1 MRNNLDRHLSAV
13 RNLGILAH
21 VDAGK
26 TTVTERI
33 LYATGTTHKRGEV
46 HDGTT
51 ITDFD
56 PQERDRG
63 ITIFAAAVSC
73 DWDGHRI
80 NLIDT
85 PGHVDFADEVGRSL
99 RVLDGAVAVF
109 DAVAGVEP
117 QSESVWRQADR
128 HGVPRIAFVNKLDR
142 VGADLDTAVASIR
155 ERLHPVPL
163 VVQLPIGTENA
174 FTGVVD
180 LLRMRA
186 LTWNDGSDTAA
197 ETVVEA
203 VVEAVV
209 PEELREEA
217 LRRRRMLEE
226 AVAERHPAALEEFCD
241 RETLSADTLSRALRD
256 LTRTGDGV
264 VVLCGS
270 AYRNRGIEPLL
281 DAVVAYLPSPLDV
294 PPVCGMRDGVDG
306 MRHADGEMHKAVN
319 DMQES
324 VDRMQD
330 GADDVQGGVDRMQDG
345 ADDVQ
350 GGVDRMQDGADDVQ
364 GGVDRMQD
372 GADDVQ
378 GGVDRMQDVVGEQR
392 AADPAAPFAAL
403 AFKVSATPTG
413 RLTYLRVYS
422 GTIEKGDAVWESGAR
437 RTERI
442 GRILSVQADRHAQL
456 ERAVAGDIVAV
467 VGLKSARAG
476 STLCA
481 PGAPIVLEPPGVPE
495 PVVSVAVEALAST
508 DADRLASALARLAE
522 EDPSLVVRTDPET
535 GQTVLSGMGELH
547 LEVAVEKV
555 RRGLG
560 VEVNVGRPRV
570 TYRETVARGVSG
582 LVFRHVKQDGGAGQF
597 AQVVLDVEPLG
608 AAGVGSAGGAEG
620 SGGDTEIGAE
630 SGFVFRSAVVGG
642 RVPQEYVRAVEAGC
656 RDALA
661 EGPLGGHPV
670 TGLRVTL
677 TDGAT
682 HVKDSSEM
690 AFRTAG
696 RLGLREALR
705 GCAMVLLEPVVEVTV
720 TVPQDAVGG
729 VLGDLAARRGRVT
742 DSTVRGGSAVV
753 TATVPLAEL
762 FGYATRL
769 RSRTQGRG
777 TFSARPTG
785 YAPAPASAATP
796 GAATMK

>member
-1 MRNNLDRHLSAV
+1 MRTNPNLLTAV

-33 LYATGTTHKRGEV
+33 LYATGTTHRRGEV

-73 DWDGHRI
+73 AWDGHRI

-85 PGHVDFADEVGRSL
+85 PGHVDFADEVERSL

-142 VGADLDTAVASIR
+142 AGADLDAAVASIR
-155 ERLHPVPL
+155 ERLHPAPL
-163 VVQLPIGTENA
+163 VVQLPIGSEDG
-174 FTGVVD
+174 FRGVVD
-180 LLRMRA
+180 LVRMRA
-186 LTWNDGSDTAA
+186 LIWADGSDTA
-197 ETVVEA
+197 VE
-203 VVEAVV
+203 EPV
-209 PEELREEA
+209 PPELREEA
-217 LRRRRMLEE
+217 RRRRRLLEE
-226 AVAERHPAALEEFCD
+226 AVAELHPVALEEFCMQSTVSVP
-241 RETLSADTLSRALRD
+241 TLVDTLRD
-256 LTRTGDGV
+256 LTRTGDGL

-294 PPVCGMRDGVDG
+294 PAVRGTHDGV
-306 MRHADGEMHKAVN
+306 E
-319 DMQES
+319 QE
-324 VDRMQD
+324 
-330 GADDVQGGVDRMQDG
+330 
-345 ADDVQ
+345 
-350 GGVDRMQDGADDVQ
+350 
-364 GGVDRMQD
+364 
-372 GADDVQ
+372 
-378 GGVDRMQDVVGEQR
+378 R
-392 AADPAAPFAAL
+392 AADPQAPFAAL
-403 AFKVSATPTG
+403 AFKVNATATG

-422 GTIEKGDAVWESGAR
+422 GTMEKGDAVWDAGAR

-442 GRILSVQADRHAQL
+442 GRILRVQADRHERL

-481 PGAPIVLEPPGVPE
+481 PDAPLVLEPPSVAE
-495 PVVSVAVEALAST
+495 PVVSVAVEARRST
-508 DADRLASALARLAE
+508 DGDRLVSALARLAE

-547 LEVAVEKV
+547 LEVAVEKL
-555 RRGLG
+555 RRAHGL
-560 VEVNVGRPRV
+560 EVNVGRPRV
-570 TYRETVARGVSG
+570 SYRETVARGVAG

-597 AQVVLDVEPLG
+597 AHVVLDVEPL
-608 AAGVGSAGGAEG
+608 A
-620 SGGDTEIGAE
+620 T
-630 SGFVFRSAVVGG
+630 GFEFRSMVTGG

-656 RDALA
+656 RDALG

-682 HVKDSSEM
+682 HVKDSSET

-705 GCAMVLLEPVVEVTV
+705 ACELVLLEPVVEVTV
-720 TVPQDAVGG
+720 TVPEDAVGG
-729 VLGDLAARRGRVT
+729 VLGDLAARRGRV
-742 DSTVRGGSAVV
+742 SGSATRAGAAVV

-777 TFSARPTG
+777 TFTARPTG
-785 YAPAPASAATP
+785 YAPAPAVTP
-796 GAATMK
+796 TR

>member
-1 MRNNLDRHLSAV
+1 MRTDLHTNHPRTTDRLTAV

-33 LYATGTTHKRGEV
+33 LYLTGTTHKRGEV

-51 ITDFD
+51 VTDFD

-85 PGHVDFADEVGRSL
+85 PGHIDFADEVERSL
-99 RVLDGAVAVF
+99 RVLDGAIAVF

-142 VGADLDTAVASIR
+142 AGADLDAAVESIR
-155 ERLHPVPL
+155 RRLHPAPL
-163 VVQLPIGTENA
+163 VVQLPIGTEDG

-186 LTWNDGSDTAA
+186 LVWSGGDTDSC
-197 ETVVEA
+197 EEGP
-203 VVEAVV
+203 V
-209 PEELREEA
+209 PDSLIEEA
-217 LRRRRMLEE
+217 LRRRRVLEE
-226 AVAERHPAALEEFCD
+226 AVAELHPLALEEFCA
-241 RETLSADTLSRALRD
+241 ESTLSARTLAAALRD
-256 LTRTGDGV
+256 LTRSGEGV

-281 DAVVAYLPSPLDV
+281 EAVVAYLPSPLDV
-294 PPVCGMRDGVDG
+294 PAVRGTRDG
-306 MRHADGEMHKAVN
+306 A
-319 DMQES
+319 QE
-324 VDRMQD
+324 
-330 GADDVQGGVDRMQDG
+330 
-345 ADDVQ
+345 
-350 GGVDRMQDGADDVQ
+350 
-364 GGVDRMQD
+364 
-372 GADDVQ
+372 
-378 GGVDRMQDVVGEQR
+378 ER
-392 AADPAAPFAAL
+392 AADPAGPFAAL
-403 AFKVSATPTG
+403 VFKVSSTSTG

-422 GTIEKGDAVWESGAR
+422 GTVGKGEAVLDVGTR

-442 GRILSVQADRHAQL
+442 SRILRVRADRHA
-456 ERAVAGDIVAV
+456 EVDRAVAGDIVAV
-467 VGLKSARAG
+467 VGVKAARAG
-476 STLCA
+476 ATLCLPSA
-481 PGAPIVLEPPGVPE
+481 PLVLEPPTVAD
-495 PVVSVAVEALAST
+495 PVVSVAVEARGRT
-508 DADRLASALARLAE
+508 DVDRLVTALARLVE
-522 EDPSLVVRTDPET
+522 EDPSLAVRTDSET

-547 LEVAVEKV
+547 LEVAVEKI
-555 RRGLG
+555 RRAHGLDVG
-560 VEVNVGRPRV
+560 VGRPEV
-570 TYRETVARGVSG
+570 AYRETVARGVSG
-582 LVFRHVKQDGGAGQF
+582 LVYRHVKQDGGAGQF
-597 AQVVLDVEPLG
+597 AHVVIDTEPLE
-608 AAGVGSAGGAEG
+608 AARSAGDDRGGAL
-620 SGGDTEIGAE
+620 DFA
-630 SGFVFRSAVVGG
+630 FRSAVVGG

-670 TGLRVTL
+670 TGVRVIL

-682 HVKDSSEM
+682 HPKDSSEM

-696 RLGLREALR
+696 RLALREALR
-705 GCAMVLLEPVVEVTV
+705 AGTTVLLEPVVEVTV
-720 TVPQDAVGG
+720 TVPDDAVGG
-729 VLGDLAARRGRVT
+729 VLGDLAARRGRVSG
-742 DSTVRGGSAVV
+742 STARAGTAVV

-777 TFSARPTG
+777 TFTARPTG
-785 YAPAPASAATP
+785 YAPAPGPASHAA
-796 GAATMK
+796 ASR

>member
-1 MRNNLDRHLSAV
+1 MRTTAQTVV

-26 TTVTERI
+26 TTLTERI

-51 ITDFD
+51 VTDFD

-73 DWDGHRI
+73 AWNGHRI

-85 PGHVDFADEVGRSL
+85 PGHVDFADEVERSL

-142 VGADLDTAVASIR
+142 AGADLDAAVESIR
-155 ERLHPVPL
+155 RRLHPAPL
-163 VVQLPIGTENA
+163 VVQLPIGTENG

-180 LLRMRA
+180 LLGMRS
-186 LTWNDGSDTAA
+186 LVWSDGDGVA
-197 ETVVEA
+197 EEGP
-203 VVEAVV
+203 V

-217 LRRRRMLEE
+217 WRRRRLLEE
-226 AVAERHPAALEEFCD
+226 AVAELHPAALEEFCMQSPVGKS
-241 RETLSADTLSRALRD
+241 RMRSPVGESRMQSSADAFRTQSPADEFRMQSSVSTPTLVSALRD

-294 PPVCGMRDGVDG
+294 PAVRGM
-306 MRHADGEMHKAVN
+306 H
-319 DMQES
+319 
-324 VDRMQD
+324 D
-330 GADDVQGGVDRMQDG
+330 GA
-345 ADDVQ
+345 
-350 GGVDRMQDGADDVQ
+350 
-364 GGVDRMQD
+364 
-372 GADDVQ
+372 
-378 GGVDRMQDVVGEQR
+378 EQRR
-392 AADPAAPFAAL
+392 AADPEAPFAAL
-403 AFKVSATPTG
+403 AFKVNATATG
-413 RLTYLRVYS
+413 RLTYVRVYS
-422 GTIEKGDAVWESGAR
+422 GAIEKGDTVWDPGTGRA
-437 RTERI
+437 ERVA
-442 GRILSVQADRHAQL
+442 RILRVMADRHERL
-456 ERAVAGDIVAV
+456 DRAVAGDIVAL
-467 VGLKSARAG
+467 VGLRSARAG

-481 PGAPIVLEPPGVPE
+481 PDVPLVLEPSTAAD
-495 PVVSVAVEALAST
+495 PVVSVAVEARRST
-508 DADRLASALARLAE
+508 DTGRLAQALARLAE
-522 EDPSLVVRTDPET
+522 EDPSLVVRTDAET

-547 LEVAVEKV
+547 LEVAVEKI
-555 RRGLG
+555 RRDGG
-560 VEVNVGRPRV
+560 PDVGVGRPRV
-570 TYRETVARGVSG
+570 AYRETVERGVSG

-597 AQVVLDVEPLG
+597 AHVVLDVEPWD
-608 AAGVGSAGGAEG
+608 VGGAG
-620 SGGDTEIGAE
+620 TQ
-630 SGFVFRSAVVGG
+630 GFEFRSAVVGG

-682 HVKDSSEM
+682 HVKDSSDT

-705 GCAMVLLEPVVEVTV
+705 ACEMVLLEPVAEVTV
-720 TVPQDAVGG
+720 TVPEDAVGG
-729 VLGDLAARRGRVT
+729 VLGDLAARRGRVSG
-742 DSTVRGGSAVV
+742 STARGGAAVV

-777 TFSARPTG
+777 TFTARPTG
-785 YAPAPASAATP
+785 YAPAPTGTP
-796 GAATMK
+796 TR

>member
-1 MRNNLDRHLSAV
+1 MRTNPLTTV

-33 LYATGTTHKRGEV
+33 LYLTGTTHKRGEV

-51 ITDFD
+51 VTDFD

-73 DWDGHRI
+73 AWAGHRI

-85 PGHVDFADEVGRSL
+85 PGHVDFADEVERSL

-128 HGVPRIAFVNKLDR
+128 HGVPRIAFVNKMDR
-142 VGADLDTAVASIR
+142 AGADLDAAVASIR

-163 VVQLPIGTENA
+163 VVQLPIGTEDG

-180 LLRMRA
+180 LPRMRA
-186 LTWNDGSDTAA
+186 LVWADGADTA
-197 ETVVEA
+197 EEGP
-203 VVEAVV
+203 V
-209 PEELREEA
+209 PGTLREEA
-217 LRRRRMLEE
+217 ARRRRVLEE
-226 AVAERHPAALEEFCD
+226 AVAERHPGALEEFCD
-241 RETLSADTLSRALRD
+241 RETLTAATLTGALRD

-270 AYRNRGIEPLL
+270 AYRNRGVEPLL

-294 PPVCGMRDGVDG
+294 PPVRGT
-306 MRHADGEMHKAVN
+306 H
-319 DMQES
+319 
-324 VDRMQD
+324 D
-330 GADDVQGGVDRMQDG
+330 GAERE
-345 ADDVQ
+345 
-350 GGVDRMQDGADDVQ
+350 RP
-364 GGVDRMQD
+364 
-372 GADDVQ
+372 
-378 GGVDRMQDVVGEQR
+378 
-392 AADPAAPFAAL
+392 ADPAAPMAAL
-403 AFKVSATPTG
+403 AFKVNATPTG

-422 GTIEKGDAVWESGAR
+422 GTIGKGDTVWDAGTR

-442 GRILSVQADRHAQL
+442 GRILRVRADRHDPL

-467 VGLKSARAG
+467 VGLKTARAG

-481 PGAPIVLEPPGVPE
+481 PGAPLLLEPPGVAE
-495 PVVSVAVEALAST
+495 PVVHVAVEARRST
-508 DADRLASALARLAE
+508 ETDRLAAALARLTE
-522 EDPSLVVRTDPET
+522 EDPSLAVRTDPET
-535 GQTVLSGMGELH
+535 AQTVLSGMGELH
-547 LEVAVEKV
+547 LEVAVERV
-555 RRGLG
+555 RREYGL
-560 VEVNVGRPRV
+560 EVTVGRPGV
-570 TYRETVARGVSG
+570 AYRETVGEGVTG
-582 LVFRHVKQDGGAGQF
+582 FVHRHVKQDGGAGQF
-597 AQVVLDVEPLG
+597 AHIVLDVEPWEQDADG
-608 AAGVGSAGGAEG
+608 DGAGG
-620 SGGDTEIGAE
+620 
-630 SGFVFRSAVVGG
+630 GFVFRSTVVGG

-677 TDGAT
+677 TDGQT
-682 HVKDSSEM
+682 HVKDSSDT

-696 RLGLREALR
+696 RFGLRDALR
-705 GCAMVLLEPVVEVTV
+705 ASGMILLEPVVEVTV
-720 TVPQDAVGG
+720 TVPEDGVGG

-742 DSTVRGGSAVV
+742 GSDPRGGAVVV

-777 TFSARPTG
+777 TFTARPTG
-785 YAPAPASAATP
+785 YAPAPAAVVR
-796 GAATMK
+796 

>member
-1 MRNNLDRHLSAV
+1 MRTNRNSLAVV

-33 LYATGTTHKRGEV
+33 LYATGTTYKRGEV

-51 ITDFD
+51 VTDFD

-73 DWDGHRI
+73 AWDGHRI

-85 PGHVDFADEVGRSL
+85 PGHVDFADEVERAL

-142 VGADLDTAVASIR
+142 AGADLDRAVESIR
-155 ERLHPVPL
+155 ERLHPTPL
-163 VVQLPIGTENA
+163 VVQLPIGTEDG
-174 FTGVVD
+174 FRGVVD
-180 LLRMRA
+180 LVRMRA
-186 LTWNDGSDTAA
+186 LVWADGADTF
-197 ETVVEA
+197 VE
-203 VVEAVV
+203 
-209 PEELREEA
+209 EEPPGKLREEA
-217 LRRRRMLEE
+217 RRRRRLLEE
-226 AVAERHPAALEEFCD
+226 AVAELHAGALEEFCA
-241 RETLSADTLSRALRD
+241 RSTVSPETLVGALRE
-256 LTRTGDGV
+256 LTRTGEGV

-270 AYRNRGIEPLL
+270 AYRNRGVEPLL
-281 DAVVAYLPSPLDV
+281 DAVVAYLPSPHDV
-294 PPVCGMRDGVDG
+294 PAVRGV
-306 MRHADGEMHKAVN
+306 H
-319 DMQES
+319 
-324 VDRMQD
+324 D
-330 GADDVQGGVDRMQDG
+330 GADVERP
-345 ADDVQ
+345 
-350 GGVDRMQDGADDVQ
+350 
-364 GGVDRMQD
+364 
-372 GADDVQ
+372 
-378 GGVDRMQDVVGEQR
+378 
-392 AADPAAPFAAL
+392 ADPAAPFAGL

-422 GTIEKGDAVWESGAR
+422 GWIAKGDTVLDAGTG

-442 GRILSVQADRHAQL
+442 GRILRVQADRHAQVDVAL
-456 ERAVAGDIVAV
+456 AGDIVAV

-481 PGAPIVLEPPGVPE
+481 PGAPLVLEPPGVAE
-495 PVVSVAVEALAST
+495 PVVSVAVETRRST
-508 DADRLASALARLAE
+508 ETDRLASALARLAE
-522 EDPSLVVRTDPET
+522 EDPSLVVRTDAET
-535 GQTVLSGMGELH
+535 GQTLLSGMGELH
-547 LEVAVEKV
+547 LEVAVEKI
-555 RRGLG
+555 RREAGLD
-560 VEVNVGRPRV
+560 VNVGRPRV
-570 TYRETVARGVSG
+570 SYRETVGRGVTG
-582 LVFRHVKQDGGAGQF
+582 FVFRHVKQDGGAGQF
-597 AQVVLDVEPLG
+597 AHVVLDVEPL
-608 AAGVGSAGGAEG
+608 ETG
-620 SGGDTEIGAE
+620 SGFE
-630 SGFVFRSAVVGG
+630 FRSAVVGG

-656 RDALA
+656 RDALG

-682 HVKDSSEM
+682 HVKDSSDT

-696 RLGLREALR
+696 RFGLRDALR
-705 GCAMVLLEPVVEVTV
+705 SCAMVLLEPVVEVTV
-720 TVPQDAVGG
+720 TVPDDAVGS
-729 VLGDLAARRGRVT
+729 VLGDLAARRGRV
-742 DSTVRGGSAVV
+742 SGSVTRAGATVV

-777 TFSARPTG
+777 TFTARPTG
-785 YAPAPASAATP
+785 YAPAPVTAPAR
-796 GAATMK
+796 

>member
-1 MRNNLDRHLSAV
+1 MRTNLSTLATV

-26 TTVTERI
+26 TTVTERF

-51 ITDFD
+51 VTDFD

-73 DWDGHRI
+73 GWDGHRI

-85 PGHVDFADEVGRSL
+85 PGHVDFADEVERSL
-99 RVLDGAVAVF
+99 RVLDGAIAVF

-142 VGADLDTAVASIR
+142 AGADLDRAVDSIR
-155 ERLHPVPL
+155 ERLHPAPL
-163 VVQLPIGTENA
+163 VVQLPIGAEDG

-180 LLRMRA
+180 LVRMRS
-186 LTWNDGSDTAA
+186 LLWDGGGGTA
-197 ETVVEA
+197 VEGP
-203 VVEAVV
+203 V
-209 PEELREEA
+209 PETLAEEA
-217 LRRRRMLEE
+217 LRRRRVLEE
-226 AVAERHPAALEEFCD
+226 AVAELHPAALEEFCAQSALS
-241 RETLSADTLSRALRD
+241 EPTLVAALRD

-294 PPVCGMRDGVDG
+294 PAVRGVHGDT
-306 MRHADGEMHKAVN
+306 
-319 DMQES
+319 
-324 VDRMQD
+324 
-330 GADDVQGGVDRMQDG
+330 
-345 ADDVQ
+345 
-350 GGVDRMQDGADDVQ
+350 
-364 GGVDRMQD
+364 
-372 GADDVQ
+372 
-378 GGVDRMQDVVGEQR
+378 EQR
-392 AADPAAPFAAL
+392 RSADPEAPFAAL
-403 AFKVSATPTG
+403 AFKVNAGGIG
-413 RLTYLRVYS
+413 RLTCVRVYS
-422 GTIEKGDAVWESGAR
+422 GTIEKGETVWDPGTG
-437 RTERI
+437 RTERVA
-442 GRILSVQADRHAQL
+442 RILRVMADRHVQL
-456 ERAVAGDIVAV
+456 DRAVAGDIVALA
-467 VGLKSARAG
+467 GLKSARAG
-476 STLCA
+476 STLCD
-481 PGAPIVLEPPGVPE
+481 PGAPLLLEPPVVAE
-495 PVVSVAVEALAST
+495 PVVSVAVEARRST
-508 DADRLASALARLAE
+508 DTGRLATALARLAE
-522 EDPSLVVRTDPET
+522 EDPSLAARTDDET

-547 LEVAVEKV
+547 LEVAVEKI
-555 RRGLG
+555 RRDGG
-560 VEVNVGRPRV
+560 PEVVVGRPRV
-570 TYRETVARGVSG
+570 AHRETVVRGVSG
-582 LVFRHVKQDGGAGQF
+582 LVHRHVKQDGGAGQF
-597 AQVVLDVEPLG
+597 AHVVFDVEPLG
-608 AAGVGSAGGAEG
+608 AEVGA
-620 SGGDTEIGAE
+620 T
-630 SGFVFRSAVVGG
+630 GFEFRSVVVGG
-642 RVPQEYVRAVEAGC
+642 RVPQEYVRAVEVGC

-677 TDGAT
+677 TDGST

-705 GCAMVLLEPVVEVTV
+705 VCALALLEPVAEVTV

-729 VLGDLAARRGRVT
+729 VLGDLAARRGRVNG
-742 DSTVRGGSAVV
+742 SESRGGSAVL

-777 TFSARPTG
+777 TFTTRPAG
-785 YAPAPASAATP
+785 YAPAQQPAPAR
-796 GAATMK
+796 

>member
-1 MRNNLDRHLSAV
+1 MRTHLNPLAVV

-33 LYATGTTHKRGEV
+33 LFATGTTHKRGEV

-51 ITDFD
+51 VTDFD

-73 DWDGHRI
+73 AWDGHRL

-85 PGHVDFADEVGRSL
+85 PGHVDFADEVERAL

-128 HGVPRIAFVNKLDR
+128 HGVPRIAFVNKMDR
-142 VGADLDTAVASIR
+142 AGADLDAAVASIR
-155 ERLHPVPL
+155 ERLHPAPL
-163 VVQLPIGTENA
+163 VVQLPVGSEDT

-180 LLRMRA
+180 LVRMRA
-186 LTWNDGSDTAA
+186 LLWADDGTA
-197 ETVVEA
+197 ED
-203 VVEAVV
+203 V
-209 PEELREEA
+209 PVPGGLREEA
-217 LRRRRMLEE
+217 LARRRSLEE
-226 AVAERHPAALEEFCD
+226 AVAELHPGALEEFCATGTLCAG
-241 RETLSADTLSRALRD
+241 TLSSALREV
-256 LTRTGDGV
+256 TRDGDGV

-270 AYRNRGIEPLL
+270 AYRNRGVEPLL

-294 PPVCGMRDGVDG
+294 PPVRGT
-306 MRHADGEMHKAVN
+306 HDGE
-319 DMQES
+319 
-324 VDRMQD
+324 
-330 GADDVQGGVDRMQDG
+330 
-345 ADDVQ
+345 
-350 GGVDRMQDGADDVQ
+350 
-364 GGVDRMQD
+364 
-372 GADDVQ
+372 
-378 GGVDRMQDVVGEQR
+378 EQAR
-392 AADPAAPFAAL
+392 PADPAAPAAAL
-403 AFKVSATPTG
+403 AFKVHATPTG
-413 RLTYLRVYS
+413 RLTYLRIYS
-422 GTIEKGDAVWESGAR
+422 GTIEKGDTLWDASAGR
-437 RTERI
+437 SERI
-442 GRILSVQADRHAQL
+442 GRILRVQADRHAPL

-467 VGLKSARAG
+467 VGLRYARAG

-481 PGAPIVLEPPGVPE
+481 ADAPLALEPPGVPE
-495 PVVSVAVEALAST
+495 PVVSVAVESRRAGDT
-508 DADRLASALARLAE
+508 GRLASGLARLTE
-522 EDPSLVVRTDPET
+522 EDPSLVVRSDPET

-547 LEVAVEKV
+547 LEVAVEKL
-555 RRGLG
+555 RRELGL
-560 VEVNVGRPRV
+560 EVNVGRPRV
-570 TYRETVARGVSG
+570 SYRETVGRGVSG

-597 AQVVLDVEPLG
+597 AHVVLDVEPHEE
-608 AAGVGSAGGAEG
+608 GGFA
-620 SGGDTEIGAE
+620 
-630 SGFVFRSAVVGG
+630 FRSAVIGG

-677 TDGAT
+677 TDGST
-682 HVKDSSEM
+682 HVKDSSDT

-705 GCAMVLLEPVVEVTV
+705 ACAMVLLEPVVEVTV
-720 TVPQDAVGG
+720 TVPENAVGG

-742 DSTVRGGSAVV
+742 GSATRAGAAVV

-777 TFSARPTG
+777 TFTARPTG
-785 YAPAPASAATP
+785 YAPAPVPTP
-796 GAATMK
+796 AR